1 MYRNAM
7 DTRPVCSPTIMQVL
21 ENITTLT
28 GADFPEIKQIREAEN
43 KDLKAKLKRTLP
55 AVTFSG
61 LFENSHKASELIKH
75 SGFICIDIDSVDHA
89 NGQSFD
95 TQEMK
100 TYLSKIDVVYFACL
114 SVGGRGLMA
123 LVPIRYPERHKD
135 HFKQMQSDFQ
145 AIGIKIDVAC
155 SDVSRLRF
163 ITFDPEPVWKET
175 ATLYE
180 GLPKVTPVAPTVP
193 VVNRHKIVKHP
204 EKKSTMKGGIAS
216 GQAQLMPLDFW
227 IDEQVSKKT
236 QFIQGQ
242 RNLFTSNYAY
252 LANEYGMTQSD
263 CINYLQ
269 KYVSESFTIDE
280 IQRTVSSVYR
290 NKTASHGIKKST
302 IS

>member
-43 KDLKAKLKRTLP
+43 KELKAKLKRTLP

-61 LFENSHKASELIKH
+61 LFGSSHKASELIKH

-95 TQEMK
+95 TDEMK
-100 TYLSKIDVVYFACL
+100 SFLSKIDVVYFACL

-123 LVPIRYPERHKD
+123 LVPIRYPEKHKE
-135 HFKQMQSDFQ
+135 HFKQLQSDFQ
-145 AIGIKIDVAC
+145 TIGIKIDVAC

-163 ITFDPEPVWKET
+163 ITFDPAPVWKES

-180 GLPKVTPVAPTVP
+180 GLPKVEPVAPVKP
-193 VVNRHKIVKHP
+193 RHKLVKHP
-204 EKKSTMKGGIAS
+204 EKKSTTVGGIPAK
-216 GQAQLMPLDFW
+216 LMPLDYW